1 MNTYAVGIEIANN
14 GIGERYPQAQVD
26 AAFAAS
32 TTLVARLG
40 LDPGDVCEHYDYAPT
55 RKIDPA
61 TAAAIDGPWQPRSAT
76 SSGTWLLADLI
87 VEHQRRCHAGD
98 VTPEDDEMTP
108 EQAAQLAELHAAMC
122 TPQPGFPDPSG
133 TGKNLTAAWAA
144 LWGQAQIS
152 NDVLARLDVLR
163 QNLVDSYPG
172 GIPDPNGKPGLNLPW
187 AALYG
192 EQLTANS
199 VLPTLDGIVRRLE
212 AIEAKLP

>member
-1 MNTYAVGIEIANN
+1 
-14 GIGERYPQAQVD
+14 
-26 AAFAAS
+26 
-32 TTLVARLG
+32 
-40 LDPGDVCEHYDYAPT
+40 
-55 RKIDPA
+55 
-61 TAAAIDGPWQPRSAT
+61 
-76 SSGTWLLADLI
+76 
-87 VEHQRRCHAGD
+87 
-98 VTPEDDEMTP
+98 
-108 EQAAQLAELHAAMC
+108 MC

-144 LWGQAQIS
+144 LWAQAQVS

-172 GIPDPNGKPGLNLPW
+172 DIPDPNGKPGLNMPW

-192 EQLTANS
+192 EQLTANN